1 VADTLCQQRKRD
13 GEPQEQQTDSGPSR
27 GKHGEESLHA
37 EQSALVSSGGVAH
50 SRIVRGIPFG
60 RSASLVGRVITNVR
74 PRLLRIA
81 ARVAYK
87 ISEPDLRNGSNIVS
101 TTPHDGVI
109 RIMTADDHQL
119 LREGIAAVLS
129 DQADMTLIGEAGSGR
144 EAIETFRRLR
154 PDVTLM
160 DLRMPDI
167 SGIEAICAIRAEF
180 PNARII
186 VLTTYAGD
194 VQAAAALKAGAAGYL
209 LKGLVRKE
217 LIETIRAVHA
227 GKRRVPAEIATE
239 IAEHVADDA
248 LTERETEVLR
258 RVAAGKSNKLIAV
271 ELNISE
277 GTVKTHMKSILPKL
291 DASDRTHAVMIALK
305 RGILDL

>member
-1 VADTLCQQRKRD
+1 VSITQQ
-13 GEPQEQQTDSGPSR
+13 S
-27 GKHGEESLHA
+27 
-37 EQSALVSSGGVAH
+37 
-50 SRIVRGIPFG
+50 
-60 RSASLVGRVITNVR
+60 
-74 PRLLRIA
+74 
-81 ARVAYK
+81 
-87 ISEPDLRNGSNIVS
+87 
-101 TTPHDGVI
+101 GVI
-109 RIMTADDHQL
+109 RILTVDDHQL
-119 LREGIAAVLS
+119 LREGIAAVIGGQL
-129 DQADMTLIGEAGSGR
+129 DMALVGEASSGR
-144 EAIETFRRLR
+144 EAIESFSSLR

-160 DLRMPDI
+160 DLRMPDMN
-167 SGIEAICAIRAEF
+167 GIEAISAIRTEF

-209 LKGLVRKE
+209 LKSLVRKE
-217 LIETIRAVHA
+217 LIETIRLVHA

-248 LTERETEVLR
+248 LTEREIEVLQ

-271 ELNISE
+271 ELDISE